1 MRKADDIIQ
10 RRVNDGTIDEMF
22 GLFDNFGLNT
32 ANKLPNS
39 LKLQDEIKMG
49 EDFKALQTILGKEL
63 SSYMKEVSGATV
75 ADAEVA
81 RLMKQIPSLDEWS
94 SDTFLSSWNS
104 YKDTMNDA
112 KK

>member
-1 MRKADDIIQ
+1 M
-10 RRVNDGTIDEMF
+10 
-22 GLFDNFGLNT
+22 
-32 ANKLPNS
+32 ANKLPNAI
-39 LKLQDEIKMG
+39 KLPNEIKMG

-63 SSYMKEVSGATV
+63 SSYMKEISGGTV
-75 ADAEVA
+75 TSDEVA

>member
-1 MRKADDIIQ
+1 M
-10 RRVNDGTIDEMF
+10 
-22 GLFDNFGLNT
+22 
-32 ANKLPNS
+32 ANKLPNAI
-39 LKLQDEIKMG
+39 KLPNEIKMG

-94 SDTFLSSWNS
+94 SDTFLNSWKS

-112 KK
+112 NK

>member
-1 MRKADDIIQ
+1 
-10 RRVNDGTIDEMF
+10 
-22 GLFDNFGLNT
+22 
-32 ANKLPNS
+32 
-39 LKLQDEIKMG
+39 MG

-63 SSYMKEVSGATV
+63 SSYMKEISGGTV
-75 ADAEVA
+75 TSDEVT

-112 KK
+112 KKGFVNQY

>member
-1 MRKADDIIQ
+1 M
-10 RRVNDGTIDEMF
+10 
-22 GLFDNFGLNT
+22 
-32 ANKLPNS
+32 ANKLPNAI
-39 LKLQDEIKMG
+39 KLPNEIKMG

-75 ADAEVA
+75 ADAEVE
-81 RLMKQIPSLDEWS
+81 RLLKTIPSLDEWS

>member
-1 MRKADDIIQ
+1 M
-10 RRVNDGTIDEMF
+10 
-22 GLFDNFGLNT
+22 
-32 ANKLPNS
+32 ANKLPNAI
-39 LKLQDEIKMG
+39 KLPNEIKMG

-63 SSYMKEVSGATV
+63 SSYMKEISGGTV
-75 ADAEVA
+75 TSDEVT

-112 KK
+112 KKGFVNQY

>member
-1 MRKADDIIQ
+1 
-10 RRVNDGTIDEMF
+10 
-22 GLFDNFGLNT
+22 
-32 ANKLPNS
+32 
-39 LKLQDEIKMG
+39 MG

-63 SSYMKEVSGATV
+63 SSYMKEISCGTV
-75 ADAEVA
+75 TSDEVT

>member
-1 MRKADDIIQ
+1 M
-10 RRVNDGTIDEMF
+10 
-22 GLFDNFGLNT
+22 L
-32 ANKLPNS
+32 ANKLPNAI
-39 LKLQDEIKMG
+39 KLPNEIKMG

-104 YKDTMNDA
+104 YRDTMNDA